1 MRLAGIPLWR
11 GPPCEVEHQS
21 VGGLGRRRERIF
33 GALALLLGNQPLLD
47 RDFPLPVGQPSE
59 CERDDEAGGEA
70 AGGLPRCR
78 SAAALGDKS
87 LRLRGGLRR
96 TARPRGDPAFRL
108 LQRRRAQQEP
118 TGTAGCQPAA
128 REFAEL
134 GVLPDPADVGLQR
147 LGKLIGACL
156 EAVRLIEENEI
167 QPTQRL
173 GGRTVVNAPAYD
185 RRNAL
190 VERDRMPDLLER
202 HLRCHRV
209 GRQQETTVSAREINA
224 SMRFHQSSKA

>member
-1 MRLAGIPLWR
+1 
-11 GPPCEVEHQS
+11 
-21 VGGLGRRRERIF
+21 
-33 GALALLLGNQPLLD
+33 
-47 RDFPLPVGQPSE
+47 LPVGQPSE

-70 AGGLPRCR
+70 AGEKVAPPCR

-209 GRQQETTVSAREINA
+209 GRQQENDSIGARNQRLDARPPILEGVNLAAIDQWLEA
-224 SMRFHQSSKA
+224 AHLESRFKLVREDHVPCANRK